1 MILTVDASVALKWF
15 FRDREYEAEGDAA
28 LAILRAVGDGS
39 VQLMQ
44 PPHFMAEMT
53 AVLAR
58 EAPDTAC
65 ANIEDLRALDF
76 AVCDADRLYPKAAEL
91 ATQLKH
97 HAFDTLYHAAALLTP
112 EAMMVTADATYF
124 KRAKSLGQIEL
135 LSTFNKVWTKR

>member
-1 MILTVDASVALKWF
+1 MILTFDASVALKWF
-15 FRDREYEAEGDAA
+15 CRDRDDEA
-28 LAILRAVGDGS
+28 AVADGS
-39 VQLMQ
+39 VKLVQ

-58 EAPDTAC
+58 EAPTTAV

-76 AVCDADRLYPKAAEL
+76 AVCDADRLYPRAAEL

-112 EAMMVTADATYF
+112 NAVLVTADQTYF
-124 KRAKSLGQIEL
+124 KKAKSFGKIEL
-135 LSTFNKVWTKR
+135 LSSFNKVATK